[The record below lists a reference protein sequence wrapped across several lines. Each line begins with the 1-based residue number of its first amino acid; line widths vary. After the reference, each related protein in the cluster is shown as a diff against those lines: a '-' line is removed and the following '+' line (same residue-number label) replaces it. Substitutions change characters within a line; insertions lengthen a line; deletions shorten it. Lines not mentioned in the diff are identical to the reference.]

1 MRPSRVSV
9 KGIRRFIAV
18 GLLAGLSV
26 VSLPGEARAAIVESL
41 GGATISHD
49 ESARTWTLGAGSASL
64 TLSIDR
70 NADYQLVSLESPS
83 GRRWT
88 PSAAADTWVV
98 INGKPEPLGLRAAN
112 FDYERVTTENTGHSL
127 VLHAAYIYRP
137 GNVRVVRHV
146 SIVDGSPTFEMWT
159 TFEYM
164 GTEVTISD
172 LNGFELKVKDG
183 TIRWVFSKTSPLGVR
198 VAAFKAPT
206 EEERAR
212 DFLWRCHA
220 VVPRSG
226 ELMVWNRS
234 HYEDVLVPPVNG
246 WIDKDATAR
255 RYEQINAFEDLLTE
269 TGTQIVKCFLHIS
282 ADEQKK
288 RLQARID
295 DPTKHWKFSMG
306 DLEVRKQWP
315 QYMRAYERALAATS
329 SAAAPWYVIPAND
342 KLHRNLMIAELLVRT
357 LKKMELAPPKANPAL
372 AGLLVE

>member
-1 MRPSRVSV
+1 MAKSKSKSAKSGASDPFKPFRV
-9 KGIRRFIAV
+9 KGKFRLGDYDPESTPFARGDDAAQRAR
-18 GLLAGLSV
+18 LDALAGELDE
-26 VSLPGEARAAIVESL
+26 LQDRLHAGGERKL
-41 GGATISHD
+41 
-49 ESARTWTLGAGSASL
+49 L
-64 TLSIDR
+64 
-70 NADYQLVSLESPS
+70 
-83 GRRWT
+83 
-88 PSAAADTWVV
+88 
-98 INGKPEPLGLRAAN
+98 
-112 FDYERVTTENTGHSL
+112 L
-127 VLHAAYIYRP
+127 VLQ
-137 GNVRVVRHV
+137 GMDT
-146 SIVDGSPTFEMWT
+146 SG
-159 TFEYM
+159 
-164 GTEVTISD
+164 
-172 LNGFELKVKDG
+172 KDG

-295 DPTKHWKFSMG
+295 DPAKHWKFSMG

-342 KLHRNLMIAELLVRT
+342 KLHRNLMTAELLVRT